1 MSEPLLDVL
10 IPACGRPAA
19 LAVLF
24 AGLAAQTE
32 RRFRVIVADQGER
45 GAAGSAASAELAAV
59 ARVLEAHGHEV
70 ELHHRLPRRGVA
82 ENRQFLLEQAR
93 APRLLFLDDD
103 LILEPDLVARLLRH
117 MDQERCGFVGCGLI
131 GLSFRDDVRPG
142 EQAIEFWDGPVRPE
156 EVRPGTAAWERH
168 RLHNAANLLH
178 LAQRLAPAPGDS
190 RVYRVAWVGGCVLY
204 DRRSLELVGGFGFW
218 PALPPESAGEDVL
231 VQLRI
236 MARFGGCA
244 IFPSGAYHQELPTT
258 VAQRHVDA
266 PLVLPLNGDAA
277 TAGAVA

>member
-1 MSEPLLDVL
+1 MTAPALDVL

-32 RRFRVIVADQGER
+32 RRFRVVVSDQGDEAAAR
-45 GAAGSAASAELAAV
+45 AGGASELAAV

-70 ELHHRLPRRGVA
+70 ELHRHLPRRGVA
-82 ENRQFLLEQAR
+82 ENRNFLLQQAR
-93 APRLLFLDDD
+93 APRVLFLDDD
-103 LILEPDLVARLLRH
+103 LILEPDLLARLVRH
-117 MDQERCGFVGCGLI
+117 LDEERCGFVGCGLI
-131 GLSFRDDVRPG
+131 GLSFREDVRPA
-142 EQAIEFWDGPVRPE
+142 EQAIEFWDGRVCPE
-156 EVRPGTAAWERH
+156 CVAPGTPGWQRH

-178 LAQRLAPAPGDS
+178 TAQRLAPAPGES

-204 DRRSLELVGGFGFW
+204 DRAALQDVGGFAFW
-218 PALPPESAGEDVL
+218 RDLPPESAGEDVL
-231 VQLRI
+231 VQLRV

-258 VAQRHVDA
+258 VTERHVDA
-266 PLVLPLNGDAA
+266 PLVLPPHGDRGAA
-277 TAGAVA
+277 RAA